1 MKNYKEKLKNITTFI
16 FDFDGVLSD
25 GRVLVTSNGDQLRV
39 TNAKDGYAMQYAIK
53 QGYKICIISG
63 GYSETM
69 RARFSGFPTM
79 DIFLKVADKTKVFT
93 EYLEKHNIKQEEVA
107 YMGDD
112 IPDYEVMQLAGLK
125 VCPADAVVE
134 IQNTSHYIS
143 HCKGGDGCVRDIIE
157 QTLRAQD
164 KWFKEGACIW

>member
-25 GRVLVTSNGDQLRV
+25 GKVLVTTNGDQLRT
-39 TNAKDGYAMQYAIK
+39 TNCKDGYALQYAIK
-53 QGYKICIISG
+53 QGYRICIISG

-69 RARFSGFPTM
+69 RARFGGFPHI
-79 DIFLKVADKTKVFT
+79 DVFLKVSDKTEVFN
-93 EYLEKHNIKQEEVA
+93 EYLKNNNIRPEQVA

-125 VCPADAVVE
+125 ACPADAAIE
-134 IQNTSHYIS
+134 IQQTVHYIS
-143 HCKGGDGCVRDIIE
+143 HLKGGEGCVRDIIE
-157 QTLRAQD
+157 QTLRAQN